1 MKKLNF
7 GTKLLLVL
15 VSITAVSLS
24 LMIYIIS
31 SNTFE
36 SLKNQSQEYV
46 NEMAK
51 SNALEIR
58 NTLDK
63 AVVISNTIANRYESA
78 IEHNEKLSKEGTIKY
93 LKEVL
98 NQNKFLL
105 GVWFTFEDGTLVYT
119 KNDGS
124 DKTNYYTKDGVF
136 QPYVV
141 RNSDGSFTIEASND
155 FSLESEWI
163 NKPYKNKEVSI
174 TEPYNYEIDGKN
186 VLLTTVSSPVYYKG
200 KFVGAVGVDFSLDFF
215 NKKINEIK
223 LFENGYGALFD
234 NYGKFI
240 AHPKTENIGKYIKD
254 VTKNETILNAIEK
267 SKNGEK
273 NSYFAKNLKTGTD
286 SYNYVYPI
294 QFGDT
299 KNYWTFIATAP
310 EDEYLSE
317 ASFVKNFSI
326 IAGIVVLSIIIIVIL
341 ISMRILNKNLTIIK
355 DGLLGFFSFLN
366 KEEKKAHL
374 IELDSQDEFGQMA
387 KVINENIKKTE
398 SLILQDNVLIDDV
411 KRVVDEVKA
420 GYLDKRIEK
429 STQNESLEEL
439 KNNFNGMLEIT
450 KQNICID
457 INKVVSVLDSFGKLD
472 FRPKIE
478 NDNGKVAV
486 GINNLATIINKMLVE
501 NKTNGLTLDK
511 SSNVL
516 LANVDKLNLSS
527 NEAAAS
533 LEETAAALEEVT
545 SNVRNNTQNIAQMAK
560 LSREVTASASQG
572 EKLANETTVAM
583 DEINNQVNLI
593 NEAIGVIDNIAFQ
606 TNILSL
612 NAAVEAA
619 TAGEAGK
626 GFAVVAGEVRNLASR
641 SAEAAKEIK
650 AIVENATSKA
660 NQGKSIATNMIE
672 GYKELNQNIS
682 QTISLISDIQNASK
696 EQLLGIEQI
705 NDAVTQLDRQTQQN
719 AMIASQ
725 THDVALITDEISK
738 LIVSDADSKEF
749 VGKHDVKAK
758 NINVGTTKQIHEV
771 EKKTVTPTKKDTKVV
786 SSKSN
791 DNEWESF

>member
-1 MKKLNF
+1 MLKNLKVSKKLFTGFGIIVGLVIILGILSTQKMSIVNDQSTIISENWLPSVVLTNKINTATSDYRILEYDHILSKTDEDMIKNEAKMKELLDIMKKDIEKYE
-7 GTKLLLVL
+7 KLISSENEKAIYADFSKEFSKYLKIHDDLM
-15 VSITAVSLS
+15 AVSRDNRTDDALKLIRESAVVYDSFSTDLS
-24 LMIYIIS
+24 KLVNLNVKGAEDASTNGDEIYSNAKILLITIIS
-31 SNTFE
+31 IVILFSVVIAFFITNSIVI
-36 SLKNQSQEYV
+36 SLKNLQ
-46 NEMAK
+46 
-51 SNALEIR
+51 
-58 NTLDK
+58 
-63 AVVISNTIANRYESA
+63 
-78 IEHNEKLSKEGTIKY
+78 
-93 LKEVL
+93 
-98 NQNKFLL
+98 
-105 GVWFTFEDGTLVYT
+105 
-119 KNDGS
+119 
-124 DKTNYYTKDGVF
+124 
-136 QPYVV
+136 
-141 RNSDGSFTIEASND
+141 
-155 FSLESEWI
+155 
-163 NKPYKNKEVSI
+163 
-174 TEPYNYEIDGKN
+174 
-186 VLLTTVSSPVYYKG
+186 
-200 KFVGAVGVDFSLDFF
+200 
-215 NKKINEIK
+215 
-223 LFENGYGALFD
+223 
-234 NYGKFI
+234 
-240 AHPKTENIGKYIKD
+240 
-254 VTKNETILNAIEK
+254 
-267 SKNGEK
+267 
-273 NSYFAKNLKTGTD
+273 
-286 SYNYVYPI
+286 
-294 QFGDT
+294 
-299 KNYWTFIATAP
+299 
-310 EDEYLSE
+310 
-317 ASFVKNFSI
+317 
-326 IAGIVVLSIIIIVIL
+326 
-341 ISMRILNKNLTIIK
+341 
-355 DGLLGFFSFLN
+355 DGLFSFFGYLN
-366 KEEKKAHL
+366 RESTKAE
-374 IELDSQDEFGQMA
+374 IINLDSKDEFGQMA
-387 KVINENIKKTE
+387 KVVNENIVKTQKGIE
-398 SLILQDNVLIDDV
+398 EDRKLIDETIAVLGEFEQGDLSQRLNISV
-411 KRVVDEVKA
+411 NNPALTQLKEVLNKMA
-420 GYLDKRIEK
+420 SNLENNIDGVLKVLEQYSNYNYLNKIDQKGLKEHLLKLSNGVNTLGNSI
-429 STQNESLEEL
+429 TQ
-439 KNNFNGMLEIT
+439 
-450 KQNICID
+450 
-457 INKVVSVLDSFGKLD
+457 
-472 FRPKIE
+472 
-478 NDNGKVAV
+478 
-486 GINNLATIINKMLVE
+486 MLVE

-516 LANVDKLNLSS
+516 LGNVDKLNLSS

-560 LSREVTASASQG
+560 LSSEVTASASQG

-738 LIVSDADSKEF
+738 LIVSDADAKEF

-758 NINVGTTKQIHEV
+758 NVNVGTNNKQIHEV

-791 DNEWESF
+791 DDEWESF

>member
-1 MKKLNF
+1 M
-7 GTKLLLVL
+7 
-15 VSITAVSLS
+15 
-24 LMIYIIS
+24 
-31 SNTFE
+31 
-36 SLKNQSQEYV
+36 
-46 NEMAK
+46 
-51 SNALEIR
+51 
-58 NTLDK
+58 
-63 AVVISNTIANRYESA
+63 
-78 IEHNEKLSKEGTIKY
+78 
-93 LKEVL
+93 
-98 NQNKFLL
+98 
-105 GVWFTFEDGTLVYT
+105 
-119 KNDGS
+119 
-124 DKTNYYTKDGVF
+124 
-136 QPYVV
+136 
-141 RNSDGSFTIEASND
+141 RNSDGTFTIEASND

-240 AHPKTENIGKYIKD
+240 AHPKPENIGKYIKD

-310 EDEYLSE
+310 ESEYLSE
-317 ASFVKNFSI
+317 ASFIKNFSI

-341 ISMRILNKNLTIIK
+341 ISMRILNKNLTTIK

-398 SLILQDNVLIDDV
+398 SLILQDNILIDDV

-560 LSREVTASASQG
+560 LSTEVTASASQG

-612 NAAVEAA
+612 N
-619 TAGEAGK
+619 
-626 GFAVVAGEVRNLASR
+626 AVVAGEVRNLASR

-749 VGKHDVKAK
+749 VGKHDVKEK
-758 NINVGTTKQIHEV
+758 DINVGTTKQIHEV

>member
-1 MKKLNF
+1 MLKNLKVSKKLFTGFGIIVGLVIILGILSTQKMSIVNDQSTIISENWLPSVVLTNKINTATSDYRILEYDHILSKTDEDMIKNEAKMKELLDIMKKDIEKYE
-7 GTKLLLVL
+7 KLISSENEKAIYADFSKEFSKYLKIHDDLM
-15 VSITAVSLS
+15 AVSRDNRTDDALKLIRESAVVYDSFSTDLS
-24 LMIYIIS
+24 KLVNLNVKGAEDASTNGDEIYSNAKILLITIIS
-31 SNTFE
+31 IVILFSVVIAFFITNSIVI
-36 SLKNQSQEYV
+36 SLKNLQ
-46 NEMAK
+46 
-51 SNALEIR
+51 
-58 NTLDK
+58 
-63 AVVISNTIANRYESA
+63 
-78 IEHNEKLSKEGTIKY
+78 
-93 LKEVL
+93 
-98 NQNKFLL
+98 
-105 GVWFTFEDGTLVYT
+105 
-119 KNDGS
+119 
-124 DKTNYYTKDGVF
+124 
-136 QPYVV
+136 
-141 RNSDGSFTIEASND
+141 
-155 FSLESEWI
+155 
-163 NKPYKNKEVSI
+163 
-174 TEPYNYEIDGKN
+174 
-186 VLLTTVSSPVYYKG
+186 
-200 KFVGAVGVDFSLDFF
+200 
-215 NKKINEIK
+215 
-223 LFENGYGALFD
+223 
-234 NYGKFI
+234 
-240 AHPKTENIGKYIKD
+240 
-254 VTKNETILNAIEK
+254 
-267 SKNGEK
+267 
-273 NSYFAKNLKTGTD
+273 
-286 SYNYVYPI
+286 
-294 QFGDT
+294 
-299 KNYWTFIATAP
+299 
-310 EDEYLSE
+310 
-317 ASFVKNFSI
+317 
-326 IAGIVVLSIIIIVIL
+326 
-341 ISMRILNKNLTIIK
+341 
-355 DGLLGFFSFLN
+355 DGLFSFFGYLN
-366 KEEKKAHL
+366 RESTKAE
-374 IELDSQDEFGQMA
+374 IINLDSKDEFGQMA
-387 KVINENIKKTE
+387 KVVNENIVKTQKGIE
-398 SLILQDNVLIDDV
+398 EDRKLIDETIAVLGEFEQGDLSQRLNISV
-411 KRVVDEVKA
+411 NNPALTQLKEVLNKMA
-420 GYLDKRIEK
+420 SNLENNIDGVLKVLEQYSNYNYLNKIDQKGLKEHLLKLSNGVNTLGNSI
-429 STQNESLEEL
+429 TQ
-439 KNNFNGMLEIT
+439 
-450 KQNICID
+450 
-457 INKVVSVLDSFGKLD
+457 
-472 FRPKIE
+472 
-478 NDNGKVAV
+478 
-486 GINNLATIINKMLVE
+486 MLVE

-560 LSREVTASASQG
+560 LSSEVTASASQG

-738 LIVSDADSKEF
+738 LIVSDADAKEF

-758 NINVGTTKQIHEV
+758 NVNVGTNNKQIHEV

-791 DNEWESF
+791 DDEWESF

>member
-1 MKKLNF
+1 MSVKIKLN
-7 GTKLLLVL
+7 L
-15 VSITAVSLS
+15 ILS
-24 LMIYIIS
+24 LVIASIILFIILLNIVS
-31 SNTFE
+31 SNLNGYNKMEILHKDLDSHLLELRKDEKDFFIRLDLKYIDSFNKLVTENQVFIEELDSLLKNYNLDIAELQEYNNLITLYKDTFNKFSVKQNEIGLTPESGLYGELRKSVHNIENFAEKSGNYELLSTIYNLRKQEKDFMLRRNLKYVDNFKSVIE
-36 SLKNQSQEYV
+36 SLINDTKYSSNKKDLENYKDEFLKLVNAEIEKGLTHNDGLQLEIRQIVEKVSTSNNSLGEKLAPLIKEKISFFNKLIYV
-46 NEMAK
+46 ILCIFAIIMIFIIYFTSKQINNSLMNFKEGLLKFFGYLNKESSKVELINLDSKDEFGEMAK
-51 SNALEIR
+51 
-58 NTLDK
+58 
-63 AVVISNTIANRYESA
+63 VV
-78 IEHNEKLSKEGTIKY
+78 
-93 LKEVL
+93 
-98 NQNKFLL
+98 NQNIERTQK
-105 GVWFTFEDGTLVYT
+105 VIEEDV
-119 KNDGS
+119 
-124 DKTNYYTKDGVF
+124 
-136 QPYVV
+136 
-141 RNSDGSFTIEASND
+141 A
-155 FSLESEWI
+155 
-163 NKPYKNKEVSI
+163 
-174 TEPYNYEIDGKN
+174 
-186 VLLTTVSSPVYYKG
+186 
-200 KFVGAVGVDFSLDFF
+200 
-215 NKKINEIK
+215 
-223 LFENGYGALFD
+223 
-234 NYGKFI
+234 
-240 AHPKTENIGKYIKD
+240 
-254 VTKNETILNAIEK
+254 
-267 SKNGEK
+267 
-273 NSYFAKNLKTGTD
+273 
-286 SYNYVYPI
+286 
-294 QFGDT
+294 
-299 KNYWTFIATAP
+299 
-310 EDEYLSE
+310 
-317 ASFVKNFSI
+317 
-326 IAGIVVLSIIIIVIL
+326 
-341 ISMRILNKNLTIIK
+341 
-355 DGLLGFFSFLN
+355 
-366 KEEKKAHL
+366 L
-374 IELDSQDEFGQMA
+374 IEDA
-387 KVINENIKKTE
+387 KVVM
-398 SLILQDNVLIDDV
+398 S
-411 KRVVDEVKA
+411 RVNN
-420 GYLDKRIEK
+420 GWYSQFIEK
-429 STQNESLEEL
+429 STSNASLEEFKNNVNKMIDNTKNRFVHVNEVL
-439 KNNFNGMLEIT
+439 TSYSKNNFIPALKMEA
-450 KQNICID
+450 
-457 INKVVSVLDSFGKLD
+457 
-472 FRPKIE
+472 
-478 NDNGKVAV
+478 NDERGGVFETLVN
-486 GINNLATIINKMLVE
+486 GINTLQQTLTQMLVE

-560 LSREVTASASQG
+560 LSSEVTASANQG

-758 NINVGTTKQIHEV
+758 NVNVGTNNKQIHR
-771 EKKTVTPTKKDTKVV
+771 
-786 SSKSN
+786 
-791 DNEWESF
+791 

>member
-15 VSITAVSLS
+15 VSITAISLS

-63 AVVISNTIANRYESA
+63 AIVISNNIANRYESA

-93 LKEVL
+93 LKEIL

-124 DKTNYYTKDGVF
+124 DKINYYTKDGVF

-141 RNSDGSFTIEASND
+141 RNSDGSFTIQPSTD

-200 KFVGAVGVDFSLDFF
+200 KFVGAVGIDFSLDFF
-215 NKKINEIK
+215 NKKIGEIK

-341 ISMRILNKNLTIIK
+341 ISMRILNKNLTTIK

-387 KVINENIKKTE
+387 KVVNENIVKTQKGIE
-398 SLILQDNVLIDDV
+398 EDRKLID
-411 KRVVDEVKA
+411 ETIA
-420 GYLDKRIEK
+420 
-429 STQNESLEEL
+429 
-439 KNNFNGMLEIT
+439 
-450 KQNICID
+450 
-457 INKVVSVLDSFGKLD
+457 VLGEF
-472 FRPKIE
+472 E
-478 NDNGKVAV
+478 
-486 GINNLATIINKMLVE
+486 
-501 NKTNGLTLDK
+501 
-511 SSNVL
+511 
-516 LANVDKLNLSS
+516 
-527 NEAAAS
+527 
-533 LEETAAALEEVT
+533 
-545 SNVRNNTQNIAQMAK
+545 
-560 LSREVTASASQG
+560 QG
-572 EKLANETTVAM
+572 
-583 DEINNQVNLI
+583 
-593 NEAIGVIDNIAFQ
+593 
-606 TNILSL
+606 
-612 NAAVEAA
+612 
-619 TAGEAGK
+619 
-626 GFAVVAGEVRNLASR
+626 
-641 SAEAAKEIK
+641 
-650 AIVENATSKA
+650 
-660 NQGKSIATNMIE
+660 
-672 GYKELNQNIS
+672 
-682 QTISLISDIQNASK
+682 
-696 EQLLGIEQI
+696 
-705 NDAVTQLDRQTQQN
+705 
-719 AMIASQ
+719 
-725 THDVALITDEISK
+725 
-738 LIVSDADSKEF
+738 
-749 VGKHDVKAK
+749 
-758 NINVGTTKQIHEV
+758 
-771 EKKTVTPTKKDTKVV
+771 
-786 SSKSN
+786 
-791 DNEWESF
+791 

>member
-1 MKKLNF
+1 M
-7 GTKLLLVL
+7 
-15 VSITAVSLS
+15 
-24 LMIYIIS
+24 
-31 SNTFE
+31 
-36 SLKNQSQEYV
+36 
-46 NEMAK
+46 
-51 SNALEIR
+51 
-58 NTLDK
+58 
-63 AVVISNTIANRYESA
+63 
-78 IEHNEKLSKEGTIKY
+78 
-93 LKEVL
+93 
-98 NQNKFLL
+98 
-105 GVWFTFEDGTLVYT
+105 
-119 KNDGS
+119 
-124 DKTNYYTKDGVF
+124 
-136 QPYVV
+136 
-141 RNSDGSFTIEASND
+141 
-155 FSLESEWI
+155 
-163 NKPYKNKEVSI
+163 
-174 TEPYNYEIDGKN
+174 TEPYNYKIDGKN

-310 EDEYLSE
+310 ESEYLSE

-326 IAGIVVLSIIIIVIL
+326 VAGIVVLFIIIIVIL
-341 ISMRILNKNLTIIK
+341 ISMRILNKNLTTIK

-398 SLILQDNVLIDDV
+398 SLIFQDNVLIDDV

-472 FRPKIE
+472 FRAKIE

-501 NKTNGLTLDK
+501 NKTNGLTLGK
-511 SSNVL
+511 SSSEL
-516 LANVDKLNLSS
+516 LLNVDKLNLSS

-533 LEETAAALEEVT
+533 LEETAAALEEIT
-545 SNVRNNTQNIAQMAK
+545 SNIRNNTESIAKMAK
-560 LSREVTASASQG
+560 LSSEVTASASQG

-626 GFAVVAGEVRNLASR
+626 GFAVVAQEVRNLASR

-660 NQGKSIATNMIE
+660 NQGKQIATNMIE
-672 GYKELNQNIS
+672 GYKELNQNIIN
-682 QTISLISDIQNASK
+682 TINLISDIEMSSK
-696 EQLLGIEQI
+696 EQLSGIEQI
-705 NDAVTQLDRQTQQN
+705 NVAVTQLDQQTQQN
-719 AMIASQ
+719 ANVAMQ
-725 THDVALITDEISK
+725 THTISTMTDQIAK
-738 LIVSDADSKEF
+738 LIVSSADEKEFIGKNEVKGKDINESKELNNNQKVKSLNSPF
-749 VGKHDVKAK
+749 VNKKSSNK
-758 NINVGTTKQIHEV
+758 S
-771 EKKTVTPTKKDTKVV
+771 EKSD
-786 SSKSN
+786 
-791 DNEWESF
+791 EWENF